1 MSDYKEVFADDRDP
15 DIVVLW
21 GLFFTSSRSCSNSK
35 FVRSIPSSV
44 GSKDGS
50 FFISNENHAPVDVVV
65 AVVDVVVDLAV
76 VNAAVVVVHV
86 VVAVDMLL

>member
-1 MSDYKEVFADDRDP
+1 MGA
-15 DIVVLW
+15 
-21 GLFFTSSRSCSNSK
+21 LFHLELVMFKLEICQIFSLLGWIERWK
-35 FVRSIPSSV
+35 
-44 GSKDGS
+44 

-86 VVAVDMLL
+86 VVAVDML